1 MQRPAT
7 PGPGML
13 YERKQRVIMRKK
25 RTGIIVICIVAL
37 VVVIG
42 FASSIGIYNGLVSAQ
57 ENVHTAYSGIQTDLQ
72 RRSDLVPNLVAT
84 VQGYAKHEETVYA
97 DIANARA
104 ALVSAGNAQ
113 QAATANDQLSSALSR
128 LLVIAE
134 AYPDLKANQNFIDLQ
149 TQLEGTENRIAV
161 ARTKYNDAVQSY
173 NQSIRSFPGSI
184 IAGMYGF
191 KAEPYF
197 QAGSEAQ
204 QAPTVSFS

>member
-1 MQRPAT
+1 
-7 PGPGML
+7 
-13 YERKQRVIMRKK
+13 MRKH
-25 RTGIIVICIVAL
+25 RTGIIIICVVAL
-37 VVVIG
+37 VIIIG
-42 FASSIGIYNGLVSAQ
+42 FASSIGIYNGLVGTQ
-57 ENVHTAYSGIQTDLQ
+57 ENVHTAYSYIQTDLQ
-72 RRSDLVPNLVAT
+72 RRNDLVPNLVAT
-84 VQGYAKHEETVYA
+84 VQGYAKHEETVFA

-161 ARTKYNDAVQSY
+161 ARTKYNDAVRSY
-173 NQSIRSFPGSI
+173 NQSIRTFPGSV

-191 KAEPYF
+191 KEEPYF
-197 QAGSEAQ
+197 EASANAQ